1 MGADKDFWADEVIA
15 ESSAK
20 GKKKKGKNSACLD
33 KQIESKKRIWLM
45 SADVEHWGGKQICQ
59 SVG

>member
-1 MGADKDFWADEVIA
+1 MGADKDFWGDEVIA
-15 ESSAK
+15 VFCK

-33 KQIESKKRIWLM
+33 KQIENKKRIWLM

-59 SVG
+59 SAG